1 MKKNVYLFL
10 LFLLGA
16 SLSFAQQEGNQQP
29 NLNLAM
35 TGGAISVT
43 IGGNFITNG
52 TFPANISERVDQFV
66 TRIYNVFEKEAASQF
81 GREKLQSKFSFRNIL
96 LKRSS
101 GETIKIN
108 LVKFRKTGDFNE
120 NPRLKNDDIIIF
132 PPTDIERNFVSVSG
146 AVVSPGTYQYFEGDK
161 LSDIL
166 MLCDGVNKAYSNV
179 TEVKI
184 NRVSP
189 DGTKMDE
196 VIVPLSSDTELKP
209 GDRVVVLGKEP
220 EGKEYS
226 VLVLGEVNMPGRI
239 PITKNHSTLKEVI
252 ERAGGLK
259 ESASLKRSRLI
270 TGSSVPYLFSSEY
283 GFSLSDYYANEN
295 YRFVN
300 NPDFNVMNKTV
311 QLEDYMMVRNSDLTI
326 DDTTF
331 FFMENQLRVLN
342 QGTSRDFSEIGN
354 PNSEIANHI
363 VRDKDVI
370 LVPPKNNNIYVFGQV
385 ARAGNIVYKPGEN
398 IDYYISQAGGVGEFA
413 NADEI
418 ALIKGTTRQWIKPDK
433 KTKLIV
439 EEGDYIFVPKKPIRT
454 FDQYVSMW
462 SSYIGILGSVATIV
476 LLLVQLGK

>member
-1 MKKNVYLFL
+1 MKKYFYLFL
-10 LFLLGA
+10 LFLWGT
-16 SLSFAQQEGNQQP
+16 SLSFAQQEGNQQS
-29 NLNLAM
+29 NLNLIMA
-35 TGGAISVT
+35 GGSISVT
-43 IGGNFITNG
+43 IGGNFITTG
-52 TFPANISERVDQFV
+52 TYPANISERVDQFV
-66 TRIYNVFEKEAASQF
+66 TRIYNVMEKEAISQI
-81 GREKLQSKFSFRNIL
+81 GREKLQNKYSFRNIL
-96 LKRSS
+96 LKRAS
-101 GETIKIN
+101 GETLKLN

-146 AVVSPGTYQYFEGDK
+146 AVVTPGTYQYFEGDK

-166 MLCDGVNKAYSNV
+166 MLCDGINKAYQNV

-189 DGTKMDE
+189 DGSKMDE
-196 VIVPLSSDTELKP
+196 VVVPISSDVELKP
-209 GDRVVVLGKEP
+209 GDRIMVLGKEP
-220 EGKEYS
+220 ENKEYS

-283 GFSLSDYYANEN
+283 GFTLSDYYANEN

-300 NPDFNVMNKTV
+300 NPDFTVMNKTV

-342 QGTSRDFSEIGN
+342 QGTSRDFSEINN
-354 PNSEIANHI
+354 PNSEIANH
-363 VRDKDVI
+363 VVKDKDVI

-385 ARAGNIVYKPGEN
+385 ARAGNIVYKPGES

-413 NADEI
+413 NVDDI

-433 KTKLIV
+433 KTKIVV

-462 SSYIGILGSVATIV
+462 GSYIGIIGSVATII
-476 LLLVQLGK
+476 LLLVQLKK